1 MQSAGAG
8 NLRLA
13 RQGKRD
19 ARLSLAFDDQ
29 FKSRFNTGGGR
40 NAADV
45 NAAPIFVSHTSGKLG
60 ERQRCAINVAFYLM
74 TQRRCCCAGDCQCG
88 STMLFDGCAPRLPCL
103 SPCAAVSH

>member
-1 MQSAGAG
+1 MQSVGAG

-45 NAAPIFVSHTSGKLG
+45 NAAPIFVSHTSGKMG
-60 ERQRCAINVAFYLM
+60 ERQRCAINVAFSCPVCQL
-74 TQRRCCCAGDCQCG
+74 RGLEAGH
-88 STMLFDGCAPRLPCL
+88 L
-103 SPCAAVSH
+103 

>member
-45 NAAPIFVSHTSGKLG
+45 
-60 ERQRCAINVAFYLM
+60 RCETVWWFCMVVLYVKMRAKGTCGVRTRDRSQFDAVPFAGLSTFGLFMN
-74 TQRRCCCAGDCQCG
+74 RCTG
-88 STMLFDGCAPRLPCL
+88 F
-103 SPCAAVSH
+103 

>member
-29 FKSRFNTGGGR
+29 FKPRFNTGGGR

-74 TQRRCCCAGDCQCG
+74 TQRRCCCAGYRSFVD
-88 STMLFDGCAPRLPCL
+88 LP
-103 SPCAAVSH
+103 VSACDLWRRRHYRRSS